1 MLNVSHTSTV
11 GSIMYIMV
19 YTHPEISHVVSVV
32 SRFMINPGKVHR
44 HAMKWM
50 LYYLKGTTNIGLIYN
65 KSSGTRSNVK
75 GFVDSDYTSS
85 LDIRKSL
92 TSCVF
97 TILGCVISWK
107 DISQFIFSLSTIEVE
122 HMALIKGVKETLWLR
137 GLVGN
142 LCLSHEL
149 IIVHY
154 ND

>member
-1 MLNVSHTSTV
+1 MLNVSHASAV

-32 SRFMINPGKVHR
+32 NRFMINPSKVHR

-50 LYYLKGTTNIGLIYN
+50 LYYLKGTTYIGLIYN

-85 LDIRKSL
+85 LDRRKSL
-92 TSCVF
+92 TNYVF

-107 DISQFIFSLSTIEVE
+107 EISQFIFSLSIIEAE
-122 HMALIKGVKETLWLR
+122 HMTSTKGVKQTLWLR
-137 GLVGN
+137 GSVCN